1 MLSSPVELQGRGGG
15 LGGCVLFALLREKAE
30 GSANASPCPACWGC
44 CGERSWEATREGF
57 PAWRCRPRVR
67 RTGEHLLI
75 QSAPVSSPPPV
86 PSAHTLWPSQ
96 PAASPPFP
104 QLPAFEGATHVQPG
118 RAQQHPGQVT
128 QQDYISQSSACPRA
142 RRPVPWLRAAAFR
155 LRLRAGAA
163 AVPAVQAQCC
173 PAPRP
178 SSCKDEGQIFVV
190 SVIFCEQSQ
199 HSSRAALAHPLLLF
213 PADAAHTWVPVSR
226 RLWVFGAA
234 SASQPKSYR
243 WAVIQGC
250 SHEPCQDVRRG
261 ARGLR
266 NSESGWVGTQW
277 EHLGLCVCKHGNGGE
292 K

>member
-1 MLSSPVELQGRGGG
+1 MLSSPVELQGRGWG

-44 CGERSWEATREGF
+44 CGERSWEAAREGF

-142 RRPVPWLRAAAFR
+142 RRPAPWLRAAAFR

-199 HSSRAALAHPLLLF
+199 HSSWQRWLTPSSCFLLMLLTPGCRYHSVCGFLGQHPHPSPNL
-213 PADAAHTWVPVSR
+213 
-226 RLWVFGAA
+226 
-234 SASQPKSYR
+234 
-243 WAVIQGC
+243 I
-250 SHEPCQDVRRG
+250 
-261 ARGLR
+261 
-266 NSESGWVGTQW
+266 VGQ
-277 EHLGLCVCKHGNGGE
+277 
-292 K
+292 